1 MNMRKKSKDNF
12 LTNAL
17 VFILIIG
24 LSLLLYPT
32 VSDYWNSFHQSEA
45 VAGYVQNVQDMG
57 QQKKDDMLAAAKVY
71 NQSLAKGVMPDLN
84 LSKAEKSVYDK
95 TLDVTGTGIMAYVDI
110 PKINTTLPIY
120 HGTEDSILQVAI
132 GHIPGTSLP
141 VGGKGTHAVISGHRG
156 LPYEVDQILTVLPDD
171 VSALAIDPN
180 KDYVTLVTCTPY
192 GVNSHRL
199 LVRGHRIPNK
209 VKDARVVSEA
219 SRVDAMIVA
228 PIIAVFLFIILLL
241 VSAVY
246 RRLRK

>member
-1 MNMRKKSKDNF
+1 MIQVLDET
-12 LTNAL
+12 LT
-17 VFILIIG
+17 
-24 LSLLLYPT
+24 
-32 VSDYWNSFHQSEA
+32 
-45 VAGYVQNVQDMG
+45 
-57 QQKKDDMLAAAKVY
+57 
-71 NQSLAKGVMPDLN
+71 
-84 LSKAEKSVYDK
+84 
-95 TLDVTGTGIMAYVDI
+95 
-110 PKINTTLPIY
+110 
-120 HGTEDSILQVAI
+120 
-132 GHIPGTSLP
+132 
-141 VGGKGTHAVISGHRG
+141 
-156 LPYEVDQILTVLPDD
+156 YEVDQILTVLPDD